1 MARRNARNTRSKIVS
16 AAWELFYENGYDD
29 TTVDDIVER
38 SGTSKGSFYHYFAG
52 KDALLSSLSTLFDE
66 KYEELTKTLPAD
78 MDSFDA
84 LIYLNH
90 ELFFMIENS
99 VSLELL
105 ARLLSTQ
112 LVTSSEKHLM
122 DQSRYYFRLL
132 RKICTRGQQ
141 AGQLREDISVNEM
154 VRTYALQERALMYDW
169 CICGGNY
176 SLSQYST
183 QQLSWTLSFL
193 KNKDSK

>member
-1 MARRNARNTRSKIVS
+1 MARRNNTRSRIVA

-66 KYEELTKTLPAD
+66 KYQALSEDLPQE
-78 MDSFDA
+78 MGSFDK
-84 LIYLNH
+84 LIYLNR

-112 LVTSSEKHLM
+112 LITASEKHLM
-122 DQSRYYFRLL
+122 DHSRYYFKLL
-132 RKICTRGQQ
+132 RRICMEGQQ
-141 AGQLREDISVNEM
+141 RGELREDVSVNEM
-154 VRTYALQERALMYDW
+154 VRAYALQERALMYDW

-176 SLSQYST
+176 SLT
-183 QQLSWTLSFL
+183 QFSAQNLPEFL
-193 KNKDSK
+193 GYLKK